1 MKNIYLNC
9 SWIKLLYIKKMS
21 VIFKNIFFKKVLLI
35 FYLLEKNYKIWFKWY
50 ILFCESFWFYLFL
63 IVIVYFLFLWW
74 FIICVFLCL
83 FLCCKII
90 IYRIMFVVV
99 CYYKF
104 FILEKIKIVYFLY
117 VKKKF
122 SINDYWFIVWFF
134 LYILVI

>member
-21 VIFKNIFFKKVLLI
+21 VIFKNIFFKKVLFI

-99 CYYKF
+99 VIIG
-104 FILEKIKIVYFLY
+104 FIYW
-117 VKKKF
+117 KKLKLFIFYMWKKNF

>member
-21 VIFKNIFFKKVLLI
+21 VIFKNIFFKKVLFI

-99 CYYKF
+99 VIIG
-104 FILEKIKIVYFLY
+104 FIYW
-117 VKKKF
+117 KKLKL
-122 SINDYWFIVWFF
+122 FIFYMWKK
-134 LYILVI
+134 ILVLMIIGL